1 MSIGVDIASVINEL
15 GTLATI
21 IRTPTNL
28 TEKIMYEVDEKS
40 TNSFTREY
48 YLTASF
54 IYNSVIVSGDVIQ
67 FNSNSHL
74 VANKT
79 PDNFEN
85 STVENLGVLYK
96 CNLPSTAKVLIPGQT
111 QNATTY
117 EITPSWTVRKALA
130 YGLLYQDT
138 RGTLKNEMSPTGK
151 DPVFQLLCLVPA
163 SYGVVQDD
171 RLLVTSTEYYRVQDI
186 EKYQYPGIHVLSLVE
201 DNRLVYTP

>member
-15 GTLATI
+15 GTTATI
-21 IRTPTNL
+21 LRTPTNL
-28 TEKIMYEVDEKS
+28 TEKILYEINEIS
-40 TNSFTREY
+40 TSPFTREY
-48 YLTASF
+48 FLNASF

-67 FNSNSHL
+67 FSGITCL
-74 VANKT
+74 VSSKT
-79 PDNFEN
+79 PDNFED
-85 STVENLGVLYK
+85 STVENLAVLYK
-96 CNLPSTAKVLIPGQT
+96 CNLPSTAKILIPGQT

-117 EITPSWTVRKALA
+117 EITPTWTVRKSLA

-138 RGTLKNEMSPTGK
+138 RGTLKNEDSPTGK
-151 DPVFQLLCLVPA
+151 DPVFQLVCLVPD